1 MSNKYLPFN
10 QARQYM
16 HEINLKNTREWKKW
30 SKGELEGKD
39 KRPNFIPSN
48 PDVVYRFKGWKSWS
62 DWIGSDKKIDYLPF
76 EEAREYVRSLGFKNF
91 EEWRNYYQNKLDGL
105 TKPENI
111 PWNPKDVYKKEW
123 KGIKDWLGTEWM
135 DFYEAREFIRGLNLK
150 GQNEWK
156 LYSKGELKGY
166 EPKPHNIPSDPKRV
180 YPDKWIDLGDWLGT
194 ERKRTGSTQ
203 KVDDAWLSYTKA
215 KEFVHSLKLKGYNQW
230 KEYISNSIANLPQKP
245 RNIPKAPDFVYKNDG
260 WNGWD
265 DWLGSITTENNIFIK
280 EKTKK
285 NVEIFLSSNINQE
298 FLNLKKKYEEYVT
311 IIELLDDLFR
321 LKDKKS
327 IIEISLDKETISDIQ
342 TILFSSYSNFHK
354 SNQIEK
360 AFIGLLFLIFTI
372 NVAKKELSYSSLWK
386 RVVNHLQKY
395 NELSK
400 SIVDYF
406 FIREQYP
413 KANLVEAIEYACI
426 VFNLRNNFDGRDD
439 EQHYIRNTILLQIGL
454 VNRSLNNLKLWLSN
468 YNLPIVVSELLD
480 KEEENYSKEFSDG
493 WRALR
498 RYRDNIISDI
508 KLKSILEQN
517 IWFAHLN
524 LENLLKLSKQ
534 RITNNSIL
542 IDDEDLPVFY
552 LDKIKIDEM
561 GLRFII
567 NAQDLYTLNLSGF
580 RYELYIDSKY
590 SGLLIVDSKK
600 NLVLEKSIEIVNPD
614 YNQIEIQVKNED
626 LDIVFSETVILF
638 DFNEQI
644 IIFDEN
650 GNIYQN
656 IFKKLNATKKY
667 NILMDSDLDC
677 DFDKERQEEYFDGY
691 ATLVTNITKN
701 NNCKISY
708 DGEFL
713 FELNFTK
720 YIEKP
725 EWIDQLVLYS
735 KNDSSFTIGNE
746 ENFILQIFKME
757 EETSLKDL
765 PSNTKIVKWNYAGGY
780 LDVDEVNN
788 GHVKLTLHPEMI
800 TNPKHT
806 LLIKYQGR
814 AFKKVV
820 QCNFFE
826 KKNSIPRFFM
836 IDRYNETYEVDKS
849 SFFNFRDLEENRFY
863 LSDFRKNE
871 TFFLKNKSRF
881 YQKIKPNRVFK
892 FNKFDGFGED
902 IFISEYLFNS
912 GLNKL
917 FNYSDIGKWGY
928 LKGNTFS
935 KLFIKRELPSDV
947 IFIILDENSLWHKF
961 TYDEIKAS
969 IKENTLKLDYEIS
982 VGLVIFKEEIIDSF
996 YNLNFLDS
1004 FSDFRDNKIV
1014 NMLLL
1019 SNYPFLL
1026 KSKYTSFI
1034 RNYIL
1039 YKKEEFF
1046 RNFYKKKNKIDGI
1059 DIKLD
1064 FSKYAIFL
1072 EHICMGMDFG
1082 KEGSSLILE
1091 DTILNK
1097 TVDYFI
1103 ETPIILFNLLRESKS
1118 KILISYFDNILSDI
1132 ELIDERD
1139 NSFIDKTITN
1149 LFNSSTIK
1157 GIEKHNL
1164 KVAMHYINGKY
1175 YLREALRRI

>member
-1 MSNKYLPFN
+1 MSKKYLPFN

-16 HEINLKNTREWKKW
+16 HEINLKDTREWKKW

-180 YPDKWIDLGDWLGT
+180 YSDKWIDLGDWLGT

-230 KEYISNSIANLPQKP
+230 KEYISNNIAHLPQKP

-265 DWLGSITTENNIFIK
+265 DWLGSITTENNIFLK
-280 EKTKK
+280 EKPKK
-285 NVEIFLSSNINQE
+285 NAEIFLSSNINQE

-327 IIEISLDKETISDIQ
+327 IIEISLDKEMIDDIQ

-372 NVAKKELSYSSLWK
+372 NTAKKELSYSSLWK

-468 YNLPIVVSELLD
+468 YNLPVVVSELLD

-517 IWFAHLN
+517 IWFSHLN
-524 LENLLKLSKQ
+524 VENLLKLSKQ
-534 RITNNSIL
+534 RITNSSML

-590 SGLLIVDSKK
+590 SGLLIADSKK

-691 ATLVTNITKN
+691 ATLITNITKN
-701 NNCKISY
+701 DNCKISY

-735 KNDSSFTIGNE
+735 KNDNSFTIGNE

-757 EETSLKDL
+757 EETPLKDL
-765 PSNTKIVKWNYAGGY
+765 PSDTKIVKWNYAGGY
-780 LDVDEVNN
+780 LDVDEINN
-788 GHVKLTLHPEMI
+788 GCVKLTLHPEMI
-800 TNPKHT
+800 TNPKHI

-826 KKNSIPRFFM
+826 KYSIPRFFM
-836 IDRYNETYEVDKS
+836 IDKYNETYEVNKS
-849 SFFNFRDLEENRFY
+849 SFFNFIDLEENRFY

-892 FNKFDGFGED
+892 FNEFDGFGED

-912 GLNKL
+912 SLNKL
-917 FNYSDIGKWGY
+917 FNYSDIGKWVY
-928 LKGNTFS
+928 LKGNTPS

-947 IFIILDENSLWHKF
+947 IFIIVDKNSLWYKF
-961 TYDEIKAS
+961 TYDEIKALV
-969 IKENTLKLDYEIS
+969 KENTLKLDYEIS

-996 YNLNFLDS
+996 HNLNFLDS

-1034 RNYIL
+1034 RNYIF

-1072 EHICMGMDFG
+1072 EHICMGMNFG

-1091 DTILNK
+1091 DAIINK

-1103 ETPIILFNLLRESKS
+1103 KTPIILFNLLKESKS
-1118 KILISYFDNILSDI
+1118 KILISYFDNILGDI